1 MSNLIQAESDHP
13 VHENKRQFGV
23 TATGEIPALS
33 ERRLKV
39 LFVPAWYPTKQDKF
53 WGTFCRE
60 HAHAAALYE
69 DVAVLSF
76 SSRSQRWPTLRWTEG
91 DDQVVPTFYAT
102 YGHSPIPNTTLPF
115 FLLHLRRALKCVIR
129 KWGRP
134 DIIHTQD
141 SRAYY
146 VMRAV
151 EHLQIPVVISQHWTG
166 FMTRSI
172 DSSSLRRF
180 KYAFTHAAR
189 VLPDNKFADVLYR
202 QYGLTARVRW
212 LPNTISTDIFCATTH
227 ALRNPWLLHA
237 SGFTYQKRFPDIVR
251 AFARVQRD
259 RPAAVL
265 QIVGEGSNR
274 LECEE
279 FARRELPPGSFHFHG
294 FLPKPRLAE
303 LMRQASGFVLPSE
316 AENLP
321 CVLIEAIASG
331 CPVLTTRVGG
341 ITALVGED
349 DGILVDV
356 GNIDQITDGMY
367 RLLDGTHGF
376 DMDRMSREVRAQ
388 YSHDA
393 VGRIL
398 HEEYQKAVT
407 EALGPRPS

>member
-1 MSNLIQAESDHP
+1 LSNPIQAESDHP
-13 VHENKRQFGV
+13 GHQNKRQFGV
-23 TATGEIPALS
+23 TTTEETPALP

-39 LFVPAWYPTKQDKF
+39 LFVPAWYPTKQHKF
-53 WGTFCRE
+53 WGAFCRE

-69 DVAVLSF
+69 DVAVLAF

-91 DDQVVPTFYAT
+91 DDEVVPTFYAT
-102 YGHSPIPNTTLPF
+102 YGHSPIPMTTLPF
-115 FLLHLRRALKCVIR
+115 FLLHLRRALQCVIR

-141 SRAYY
+141 THAYY
-146 VMRAV
+146 VMKAV

-172 DSSSLRRF
+172 DSSTLRHY

-189 VLPDNKFADVLYR
+189 VLPDNKYADVLYR

-212 LPNTISTDIFCATTH
+212 LPNTIATDIFWATPD
-227 ALRNPWLLHA
+227 APRKPWLLHA

-251 AFARVQRD
+251 AFARVRRD

-274 LECEE
+274 VECEE
-279 FARRELPPGSFHFHG
+279 FARRELPAGSFHFHG

-321 CVLIEAIASG
+321 NVLIEAIACG

-341 ITALVGED
+341 ITALVGEN

-356 GNIDQITDGMY
+356 GNIDQITDGMC

-376 DMDRMSREVRAQ
+376 DMDRKSREVRAQ
-388 YSHDA
+388 YSHEA
-393 VGRIL
+393 VGRLL
-398 HEEYQKAVT
+398 HEEYQKAIA
-407 EALGPRPS
+407 EALDPRSV

>member
-1 MSNLIQAESDHP
+1 
-13 VHENKRQFGV
+13 
-23 TATGEIPALS
+23 
-33 ERRLKV
+33 
-39 LFVPAWYPTKQDKF
+39 
-53 WGTFCRE
+53 
-60 HAHAAALYE
+60 
-69 DVAVLSF
+69 
-76 SSRSQRWPTLRWTEG
+76 
-91 DDQVVPTFYAT
+91 
-102 YGHSPIPNTTLPF
+102 
-115 FLLHLRRALKCVIR
+115 
-129 KWGRP
+129 
-134 DIIHTQD
+134 
-141 SRAYY
+141 
-146 VMRAV
+146 MRAV

-189 VLPDNKFADVLYR
+189 VLPDNKYADLLYR
-202 QYGLTARVRW
+202 QYGLTARVTW
-212 LPNTISTDIFCATTH
+212 LPNTIATDIFWATPD
-227 ALRNPWLLHA
+227 APRKPWLLHA

-321 CVLIEAIASG
+321 NVLIEAIACG

-349 DGILVDV
+349 EGILVDV
-356 GNIDQITDGMY
+356 GNIDQITDGMC
-367 RLLDGTHGF
+367 RLLDGTHGL
-376 DMDRMSREVRAQ
+376 DMDRKSREVRAQ
-388 YSHDA
+388 YSHEA

-407 EALGPRPS
+407 EALGPRPV